1 MQIMKSKVVEVK
13 EGNFIVYENGDIYN
27 AKTNNKLKP
36 IDNGVGY
43 DRVGLY
49 AGNNKHK
56 LYYVHRLLAIAFID
70 NPDNKQ
76 FINHIDGN
84 TKNNELSN
92 LEWCTKSENGLHAF
106 KLGLNKPNPCYGEKN
121 GNTYITN
128 KTASQIKELFKN
140 GKKQCDIARHFN
152 ITKYVVYNIIR
163 NKTWKHIN

>member
-1 MQIMKSKVVEVK
+1 MKSKIVEVK

-56 LYYVHRLLAIAFID
+56 LYYVHRLLAMAFID

-76 FINHIDGN
+76 FINHIDGKP
-84 TKNNELSN
+84 KNNELNN

-106 KLGLNKPNPCYGEKN
+106 KLGLNRYNNCFGEKN
-121 GNTYITN
+121 GNSIIN
-128 KTASQIKELFKN
+128 DKIAKEIKDSYKSGER
-140 GKKQCDIARHFN
+140 QCNIARRLN
-152 ITKYVVYNIIR
+152 ISKTVVYSVVR
-163 NKTWKHIN
+163 NKSWKHIN

>member
-1 MQIMKSKVVEVK
+1 MKSKVVEVK
-13 EGNFIVYENGDIYN
+13 EGSFIVYENGDIYN
-27 AKTNNKLKP
+27 AKTNNKLKAV
-36 IDNGVGY
+36 DNGVGY
-43 DRVGLY
+43 LRVGLY

-56 LYYVHRLLAIAFID
+56 LYYVHRLLAMAFID

-84 TKNNELSN
+84 TKNNELNN

-128 KTASQIKELFKN
+128 ETASKIKELFNK
-140 GKKQCDIARHFN
+140 GERQCNIARQFN
-152 ITKYVVYNIIR
+152 ISKFVVYNIIR
-163 NKTWKHIN
+163 NRTWKHIN